1 MPYAYTER
9 RERQDWRF
17 TMKRQPIQL
26 EPLPQAKV
34 EIINLI
40 DVLITLV
47 AFFMLTTVFAQE
59 RQELGI
65 ELPQAKQTQ
74 TVKPE
79 LPKIIIELDKEN
91 KWFVKGRPVS
101 ERELFAIL
109 KRQPAQTAVLIR
121 ADRSSRYGRMIRLMD
136 LLKQTGL
143 TRVGFEVKRP

>member
-1 MPYAYTER
+1 
-9 RERQDWRF
+9 
-17 TMKRQPIQL
+17 MKNQPIRL

-47 AFFMLTTVFAQE
+47 AFFMMTTVFAQD

-74 TVKPE
+74 TVKPA
-79 LPKIIIELDKEN
+79 LPKIILELDKDN
-91 KWFVKGRPVS
+91 QWFVKGRPVS
-101 ERELFAIL
+101 ERELSAL
-109 KRQPAQTAVLIR
+109 LQQQPAQTAVLIR
-121 ADRSSRYGRMIRLMD
+121 ADRSSRYGRIIRLMD
-136 LLKQTGL
+136 LIRQTGL

>member
-1 MPYAYTER
+1 MN
-9 RERQDWRF
+9 
-17 TMKRQPIQL
+17 RQPIRL

-47 AFFMLTTVFAQE
+47 AFFLLTTVFAQE

-74 TVKPE
+74 TVKSA
-79 LPKIIIELDKEN
+79 LPKIILDLDKDN
-91 KWFVKGRPVS
+91 QWFVKGRPVS
-101 ERELFAIL
+101 ERELSAL
-109 KRQPAQTAVLIR
+109 LQQQPAQTAVLIR
-121 ADRSSRYGRMIRLMD
+121 ADRSSRYERIIRLMD

>member
-1 MPYAYTER
+1 
-9 RERQDWRF
+9 
-17 TMKRQPIQL
+17 MKRQPIQL

>member
-1 MPYAYTER
+1 
-9 RERQDWRF
+9 
-17 TMKRQPIQL
+17 MKNQPIRL

-47 AFFMLTTVFAQE
+47 AFFLMTTVFAQD

-121 ADRSSRYGRMIRLMD
+121 ADRSSRYGRIIRLMD
-136 LLKQTGL
+136 LIRQTGL